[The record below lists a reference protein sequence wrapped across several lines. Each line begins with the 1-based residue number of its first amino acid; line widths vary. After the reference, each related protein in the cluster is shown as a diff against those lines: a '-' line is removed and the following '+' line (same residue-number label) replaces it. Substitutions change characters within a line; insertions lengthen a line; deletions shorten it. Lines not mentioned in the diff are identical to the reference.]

1 MKDLSNSESPEI
13 MIVYCNLSSFTLLS
27 QNRYVN
33 RRHDFILVT
42 GKVFGNLQMVVA
54 PTPRHFTASSHRNA
68 GRCRISVIYLST
80 AYTNHN
86 KINKNIHNA

>member
-54 PTPRHFTASSHRNA
+54 PTPPALHRVLPPK
-68 GRCRISVIYLST
+68 RWSLS
-80 AYTNHN
+80 YKCYIFEYGVHQS
-86 KINKNIHNA
+86 